1 MAQDYHC
8 TAIWH
13 DKKWRREE
21 EKGKRK
27 REEQRQI
34 REKAM
39 AFVTP
44 NRRVP
49 GEKPEAEEETGA
61 WKCG

>member
-1 MAQDYHC
+1 MAQNYHC
-8 TAIWH
+8 IAIWH
-13 DKKWRREE
+13 EKWRREE

-27 REEQRQI
+27 REEQRKI

-39 AFVTP
+39 TFVTP
-44 NRRVP
+44 KGTVP
-49 GEKPEAEEETGA
+49 GEESEAEEETGA